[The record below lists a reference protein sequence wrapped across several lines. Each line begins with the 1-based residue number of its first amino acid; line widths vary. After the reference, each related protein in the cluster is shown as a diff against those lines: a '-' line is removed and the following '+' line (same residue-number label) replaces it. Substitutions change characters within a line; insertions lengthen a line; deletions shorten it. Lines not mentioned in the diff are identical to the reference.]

1 MDRTLADFCSPAA
14 LLVTENLRVLELRGD
29 VTRFGFPASVTKM
42 PRGPLGAAIRRLIE
56 SGANARETVDGTE
69 VVLLPVSAAEESAK
83 VFCVVLQSTEE
94 SAAQRVRELESRL
107 AAARQYL
114 ITVLDDYGCSTEELR
129 SAYEELKTA
138 NEELHRMN
146 EELVV
151 ANRDLGNL
159 NELLNGRSREL
170 QRVNAELSN
179 VLSSVG
185 IPVLMLDMDLR
196 LRRFTPH
203 AGRFFQLRAGDI
215 GRDFAELNVDAAL
228 PNLVAVC
235 REVVTTFTP
244 VLSQVET
251 TNGRQFSLLVRP
263 YRTEENRI
271 EGVIVALL
279 EEALPAS
286 RRTVLHDSAH

>member
-1 MDRTLADFCSPAA
+1 M
-14 LLVTENLRVLELRGD
+14 TENLHVLEMRGD
-29 VTRFGFPASVTKM
+29 LTRFGFPASFTKV
-42 PRGPLGAAIRRLIE
+42 PRGPLGTTIRRLVE
-56 SGANARETVDGTE
+56 SGSTARQTVDGTQI
-69 VVLLPVSAAEESAK
+69 VLLPVNATEETAK

-94 SAAQRVRELESRL
+94 SAAERVRDLESRL
-107 AAARQYL
+107 SAARQYL
-114 ITVLDDYGCSTEELR
+114 VTVLDDYGCSTEELR

-138 NEELHRMN
+138 NEELQRMN

-159 NELLNGRSREL
+159 NSLLDGRSREL

-179 VLSSVG
+179 LLSSVG

-203 AGRFFQLRAGDI
+203 AGRVFQLRAGDI
-215 GRDFAELNVDAAL
+215 GKSFAELNVDAAL
-228 PNLVAVC
+228 PDLVAVC

-244 VLSQVET
+244 VLRQVEAP
-251 TNGRQFSLLVRP
+251 NARQFSLLVRP

-279 EEALPAS
+279 EEALPAT
-286 RRTVLHDSAH
+286 RRIVFHEPAR

>member
-1 MDRTLADFCSPAA
+1 
-14 LLVTENLRVLELRGD
+14 V
-29 VTRFGFPASVTKM
+29 
-42 PRGPLGAAIRRLIE
+42 E
-56 SGANARETVDGTE
+56 SGSTARQTVDGTQ
-69 VVLLPVSAAEESAK
+69 VVLLPVDAPQEATK

-94 SAAQRVRELESRL
+94 TAAERVRDLESRL

-114 ITVLDDYGCSTEELR
+114 VTVLDDYGCSTEELR
-129 SAYEELKTA
+129 SAYEELRTA
-138 NEELHRMN
+138 NEELHRVN

-159 NELLNGRSREL
+159 NALLDGRSREL

-203 AGRFFQLRAGDI
+203 AGRFFQLRAGDV
-215 GRDFAELNVDAAL
+215 GKAFTELNLDAAL
-228 PNLVAVC
+228 PDLLAVC

-244 VLSQVET
+244 VLRQVET
-251 TNGRQFSLLVRP
+251 PNRRQFSLLVRP

-286 RRTVLHDSAH
+286 RRIVLHEPAR